1 MKFTKMHGAGNDYVY
16 VDCTKNDL
24 NNPSEIA
31 IKVSDRHFGI
41 GSDGL
46 ILIKPSDKADFFMD
60 MYNADGSRGKMCG
73 NGIRCVGKFVYDNKL
88 TDKTTVTIDTLSGV
102 KTLKLNIGSDGKV
115 ESARVNMGAPV
126 LQPSQV
132 PVDITEL
139 ESYKNMSKEQMQ
151 KEKENVTEPV
161 VSEHIKV
168 NDKEYE
174 VTCVSMGNPH
184 AIVYLDND
192 IDIKKFE
199 IEKIGP
205 AFENHKAFPD
215 RINTEFIQVLDK
227 DNLNMR
233 VWERGSGETLACGT
247 GACASLVATVLN
259 GKCNDTATLHLLG
272 GDLKITWDKKDNT
285 VYLEGPAKTVFTGE
299 IELD

>member
-102 KTLKLNIGSDGKV
+102 KTIKLNIGSDGKV
-115 ESARVNMGAPV
+115 EYR
-126 LQPSQV
+126 
-132 PVDITEL
+132 
-139 ESYKNMSKEQMQ
+139 Y
-151 KEKENVTEPV
+151 
-161 VSEHIKV
+161 
-168 NDKEYE
+168 
-174 VTCVSMGNPH
+174 
-184 AIVYLDND
+184 
-192 IDIKKFE
+192 
-199 IEKIGP
+199 
-205 AFENHKAFPD
+205 
-215 RINTEFIQVLDK
+215 
-227 DNLNMR
+227 
-233 VWERGSGETLACGT
+233 
-247 GACASLVATVLN
+247 
-259 GKCNDTATLHLLG
+259 
-272 GDLKITWDKKDNT
+272 
-285 VYLEGPAKTVFTGE
+285 
-299 IELD
+299 